1 LGDLL
6 NVVATMTDVV
16 DFWDVLKRRH
26 SVRRFDASRD
36 VPEKMIKTLLK
47 AAVSA
52 PSAGNCQ
59 PWRYIVVRQPEVK
72 EALAVAA
79 WGQYFLSQA
88 PVVIAVCAEPA
99 RSAARY
105 GKRGVEL
112 YCLQDTAAAAE
123 NILLGATALGLG
135 ACWVGA
141 FDEEQAAEAL
151 SLDQR
156 FRPVAL
162 IPVGYAASEPPASSS
177 RRLLD
182 EVVDTIG

>member
-1 LGDLL
+1 
-6 NVVATMTDVV
+6 MTEIA
-16 DFWDVLKRRH
+16 DFWDVLKRRC
-26 SVRRFDASRD
+26 SVRRFDSSRD
-36 VPEKMIKTLLK
+36 VPDKMVKTLLK
-47 AAVSA
+47 AAVMA

-59 PWRYIVVRQPEVK
+59 PWRFVVVRQPEVK

-79 WGQYFLSQA
+79 WGQLFLSQA

-105 GKRGVEL
+105 GKRGEEL
-112 YCLQDTAAAAE
+112 YCLQDSAAATE
-123 NILLGATALGLG
+123 HILLAATALGLG

-141 FDEEQAAEAL
+141 FDEGQAAEAL
-151 SLDQR
+151 NLDDR

-162 IPVGYAASEPPASSS
+162 VPVGYPASQPSAGPS

>member
-1 LGDLL
+1 M
-6 NVVATMTDVV
+6 ADVV
-16 DFWDVLKRRH
+16 DFWDVLKRRC
-26 SVRRFDASRD
+26 SVRRFDHSRD
-36 VPEKMIKTLLK
+36 VPDKMIKTLLK
-47 AAVSA
+47 AAIMA

-59 PWRYIVVRQPEVK
+59 PWRFIVVHQPEVK

-79 WGQYFLSQA
+79 WGQFFLSQA

-105 GKRGVEL
+105 GKRGEEL

-123 NILLGATALGLG
+123 HILLGATALGLG

-151 SLDQR
+151 NLDDR

-162 IPVGYAASEPPASSS
+162 VAIGYAASEPSVGPP
-177 RRLLD
+177 RRPLD

>member
-1 LGDLL
+1 
-6 NVVATMTDVV
+6 MTDVV
-16 DFWDVLKRRH
+16 DFWDVLKRRQ

-36 VPEKMIKTLLK
+36 VPEKMIKTLLR

-59 PWRYIVVRQPEVK
+59 PWRFIVVRQPEVK
-72 EALAVAA
+72 EGLAVAA
-79 WGQYFLSQA
+79 WGQYFLAQA
-88 PVVIAVCAEPA
+88 PVVIAVCAEPE
-99 RSAARY
+99 RSAGRY
-105 GKRGVEL
+105 GRRGVEL

-123 NILLGATALGLG
+123 HILLGATALGLG

-141 FDEEQAAEAL
+141 FDEEQVGEVL
-151 SLDQR
+151 NLDER

-162 IPVGYAASEPPASSS
+162 IPVGYALSEPASSGS

>member
-1 LGDLL
+1 
-6 NVVATMTDVV
+6 MTDVI
-16 DFWDVLKRRH
+16 DFWEVLNRRT

-36 VPEKMIKTLLK
+36 VPEKMIKTLLR

-59 PWRYIVVRQPEVK
+59 PWRFIVVRQPEVK

-88 PVVIAVCAEPA
+88 PVVIAVCAEPG
-99 RSAARY
+99 RSAGRY
-105 GKRGVEL
+105 GRRGVEL
-112 YCLQDTAAAAE
+112 YCLQDTAAATE
-123 NILLGATALGLG
+123 HILLGATALGLG

-141 FDEEQAAEAL
+141 FDEAQVSEAL
-151 SLDQR
+151 NLDER

-162 IPVGYAASEPPASSS
+162 IPIGYGVSEPESSAS